1 VTTAGDP
8 GRGQDPAVG
17 VAYGRICLWGDHCD
31 WAQRQVIA
39 TSIDRSMRT
48 EARARLDETITIKA
62 ENSVHGTTETAE
74 FQLPEAASLPLSKS
88 SLKYV
93 NAVVIA
99 ILERYPDA
107 RVQGL
112 DLEITSSIPMRKGLS
127 SSAALCVSTAR
138 ALSKVWGLDLSV
150 DDVIMISYK
159 AERGIL
165 GIGCGMMDQ
174 TASAHEYP
182 LYMDFSN
189 GFEYEGIDLKRLI
202 PIVVGDVGGQRDTE
216 LILNTLN
223 DAYFRKRDPLIVRTL
238 GRDIPSI
245 VKRARVEMEGRC
257 RLEELGRLMDESQR
271 CYDEGLRPFVEE
283 ELGSAL
289 LYRALEAAKD
299 SGALGAKW
307 TGAGGAGSIIALASD
322 MDSREDLARGMLKS
336 CSDVMV
342 TAVEPRRA

>member
-1 VTTAGDP
+1 MTTAGDP
-8 GRGQDPAVG
+8 GRGQDSVVG

-48 EARARLDETITIKA
+48 EARSRLDETITIKA
-62 ENSVHGTTETAE
+62 KNSVHGTTETSE

-138 ALSKVWGLDLSV
+138 ALSKAWALDLSV

-189 GFEYEGIDLKRLI
+189 GFEYEGIDLRRPI

-216 LILNTLN
+216 LILNLS
-223 DAYFRKRDPLIVRTL
+223 LIH
-238 GRDIPSI
+238 I
-245 VKRARVEMEGRC
+245 
-257 RLEELGRLMDESQR
+257 
-271 CYDEGLRPFVEE
+271 
-283 ELGSAL
+283 
-289 LYRALEAAKD
+289 
-299 SGALGAKW
+299 
-307 TGAGGAGSIIALASD
+307 
-322 MDSREDLARGMLKS
+322 
-336 CSDVMV
+336 
-342 TAVEPRRA
+342 